1 MSSQTSSA
9 FLDDGSSGNSSLSSF
24 PFPRSLDSPYPQ
36 NQNPYDEI
44 QALDEAFDRLSV
56 SPFSFNN
63 LPQSLAFDHRET
75 EPFDRR
81 RLHHLQSSNLVAQIQ
96 QNHGFI
102 NAARASANAALVAP
116 ESNPPEGCDGDGGNS
131 NGIWSGS
138 SNRNLGAASRYN
150 SIMNDL
156 FSSGGFSSRGFPS
169 APLPPNEAVDQ
180 FHQFPAAAVAE
191 LNNININNN
200 NNISRGRYYHL
211 FHDLRG
217 KVVTMAKDQNGSRIL
232 RQKLERLSPQ
242 EVSLAFLEMINH
254 VAELMVDPCGSKVV
268 HDILKFISEQQRTL
282 IILMLTS
289 IHFQLVE
296 ICLNPHGSCS
306 VEKLLEYVTNPEQ
319 RALIVRGLIPGT
331 VALAKDTHGHRVLMH
346 CLKHFSL
353 EENEHLLNAIAN
365 HLFGIAT
372 DKTGCCVI
380 QECVKYSTGQ
390 VKLQLMAEIILNA
403 QHLSEDSYGN
413 YVVQHLLGMQ
423 IPAVIDSLMRQLEGK
438 FFYLSCNKYGSNVVE
453 KFFQFSEE
461 KNTARITVEL
471 LCHPNVEM
479 LLVDPYGNYVIQS
492 ALVISKDPIRSAIL
506 QLIQHNYPMMRSN
519 VYGQKILERFDRGK
533 IRTHNKHTS
542 HE

>member
-9 FLDDGSSGNSSLSSF
+9 FLDDEASGNSSVSSF
-24 PFPRSLDSPYPQ
+24 PFPHSLDSPHPHPQ
-36 NQNPYDEI
+36 NNPYEI
-44 QALDEAFDRLSV
+44 QALDEAFDCLSLP
-56 SPFSFNN
+56 PFGFNN
-63 LPQSLAFDHRET
+63 LPPSLDFDHRDVSDGVNKT
-75 EPFDRR
+75 EPFDRP
-81 RLHHLQSSNLVAQIQ
+81 RLHHLQSSNLVPQIQ
-96 QNHGFI
+96 HNHGFV
-102 NAARASANAALVAP
+102 NTARAAANAAFV
-116 ESNPPEGCDGDGGNS
+116 PPEGCDGDGGNS

-138 SNRNLGAASRYN
+138 SNRNFGAASRY
-150 SIMNDL
+150 
-156 FSSGGFSSRGFPS
+156 SSRGFPS
-169 APLPPNEAVDQ
+169 VPLPPNEAVDQ
-180 FHQFPAAAVAE
+180 FHQPNLGVGGSSFPAVAAAAAE
-191 LNNININNN
+191 FNNVNNN
-200 NNISRGRYYHL
+200 NNIGRVRYYHL
-211 FHDLRG
+211 FHDVRG
-217 KVVTMAKDQNGSRIL
+217 RVVAMAKDQNGSRIL
-232 RQKLERLSPQ
+232 RQKLERLTPQ

-254 VAELMVDPCGSKVV
+254 VAELMVDPVGSKVV
-268 HDILKFISEQQRTL
+268 HDILKLISEQQRTL
-282 IILMLTS
+282 IILMLTNT
-289 IHFQLVE
+289 HFQLVE

-306 VEKLLEYVTNPEQ
+306 VEKLLEYVTNSEL
-319 RALIVRGLIPGT
+319 RDLIVRALIPGT

-346 CLKHFSL
+346 CIKHFSP
-353 EENEHLLNAIAN
+353 EESKHLVNAIAN

-380 QECVKYSTGQ
+380 QEFVKYTIGKFK
-390 VKLQLMAEIILNA
+390 VQLMAEIILNA
-403 QHLSEDSYGN
+403 QLLSEDSYGN

-423 IPAVIDSLMRQLEGK
+423 TPAITDRLMRQLEGK

-519 VYGQKILERFDRGK
+519 VYGQKILERFDKGK
-533 IRTHNKHTS
+533 IRTHNKHT